1 MPKKKKTP
9 ETAPK
14 EPKTENT
21 AMHHAFFRFGKEAL
35 GVTIFDD
42 YEVHVSLYTVDG
54 IITKTVKMKG
64 DQNATL

>member
-1 MPKKKKTP
+1 MPKKKKP
-9 ETAPK
+9 AEMAQK
-14 EPKTENT
+14 EPQKENT
-21 AMHHAFFRFGKEAL
+21 VMHHAFFRFGKEAL